1 VLDHLED
8 GIVVLEGG
16 VVSWLNPA
24 ATLMFPGVADAA
36 GRPLLEMVREHRINA
51 LAAKALQRG
60 QEEAAEVGLSIS
72 NRTLYVRA
80 VPLNA
85 GGLLLLFRDLTRF
98 RHLETVRQ
106 QFVANLAHE
115 MRTPLAGLDLAAQTL
130 ADELPAE
137 GDARLFLNRLLQES
151 RRLQSTVANL
161 SQLAALD
168 DEGVP
173 VDRAPFDAR
182 ALVEELVTRNQPR
195 ATAQRL
201 ALRADL
207 PGSEMQVSGDR
218 AKTDQALQN
227 IVDNALKFTNEGEV
241 VMRGRSEG
249 NRVEIVVSDTGPG
262 IPARD
267 LPRVF
272 ERFYKADRSRGAKPG
287 SGLGL
292 SLARHLIE
300 LQGGTIIAESTPNI
314 GTRMR
319 IRLPRGSL
327 TSA

>member
-1 VLDHLED
+1 MKWRFGGRSSPGHQPELADEVLDHLED

-137 GDARLFLNRLLQES
+137 GDARLFLNRLLPDFRHGTGRES
-151 RRLQSTVANL
+151 
-161 SQLAALD
+161 
-168 DEGVP
+168 P
-173 VDRAPFDAR
+173 I
-182 ALVEELVTRNQPR
+182 
-195 ATAQRL
+195 
-201 ALRADL
+201 
-207 PGSEMQVSGDR
+207 VS
-218 AKTDQALQN
+218 
-227 IVDNALKFTNEGEV
+227 
-241 VMRGRSEG
+241 
-249 NRVEIVVSDTGPG
+249 
-262 IPARD
+262 
-267 LPRVF
+267 
-272 ERFYKADRSRGAKPG
+272 AKPIAREAPSQGAGWG
-287 SGLGL
+287 SR
-292 SLARHLIE
+292 SPV
-300 LQGGTIIAESTPNI
+300 T
-314 GTRMR
+314 
-319 IRLPRGSL
+319 
-327 TSA
+327 